1 MNLNSDRRLEMNTL
15 RKLCNWYF
23 SRKALPYWGIL
34 AMDCTI
40 VFLSGL
46 FVYYLQYGG
55 LSFALH
61 FWQVTFGLCV
71 CLVLYVFAFFIFHT
85 YHGVMRYSGFVD
97 LHRVAYSTATAS
109 IGVCILHQIQVHGGF
124 TPYLLIPRF
133 ENSLLLFIVA
143 TMLMWCLRVFVKSL
157 HDISRGDDSIQK
169 VFIYGCM
176 QGGIALAKSIRNEN
190 PRRYRLRGFIS
201 TDPSLNGSW
210 LLGEHVYLDD
220 DNVVETMKKY
230 QVSTLLVS
238 PLQREKF
245 ITRTT
250 LIDALIKAGIKILIS
265 PAEAVEWDGK
275 SDLSHKELREVEIED
290 LLPRDKIEIDMNAI
304 GNMLRGKRILITGAA
319 GSIGSEMSRQ
329 VAKYNPSELVLVDQA
344 ETPMHDVRLYMARNH
359 GDLKTWTIVGSITN
373 NKQMERIFSKHKPEY
388 VFHAAAYK
396 HVPMMEDNPA
406 MAVQNNIYGTRV
418 IADLAVKYGTK
429 KFVMIS
435 TDKAVNPTN
444 VMGCSK
450 RICEIYCQALNAEVQ
465 AVQNGSSEQCS
476 GSIVGSS
483 GSSGSSEQCSGSIV
497 GSNGSNGSSGSRGLN
512 GSQSIEQI
520 EQTKSL
526 NQTIRPNGNIRRFSN
541 ISESKGTLEAGLS
554 DNQTGGVQVRQ
565 SLCPADSS
573 ISGICDGQHS
583 GGIRE
588 TREQGVQELPVHSQ
602 GFLRRTEESSD
613 ESSRCELH
621 NGRDLQSDV
630 CGLQEA
636 VNRDN
641 QLHQD
646 NQGFGIQG
654 DKVPVG
660 LEPSEAIEPLEPFEP
675 NKLRQFDGSLPVTQ
689 FVTTRF
695 GNVLGSNGSVIPIFK
710 EQIRKGGP
718 VTVTHPDIIRYFM
731 LIPEACRLVL
741 QAGTMGHGGEIYVF
755 DMGKPVRIADLAQR
769 MIDLSGAKNI
779 KILYTG
785 LRDGEKLYEELLAS
799 KENTIPTPHPNI
811 MVAQVPE
818 YPYEQALQNETEL
831 HRISKSFDEMAIVK
845 KMKEI
850 VPEFKSN
857 NSKYE
862 ILDV

>member
-1 MNLNSDRRLEMNTL
+1 MNTL

-61 FWQVTFGLCV
+61 FWQVTFGLSV

-250 LIDALIKAGIKILIS
+250 LIDSLIKAGIKILIS

-290 LLPRDKIEIDMNAI
+290 LLPRDKIEIDMDAI

-329 VAKYNPSELVLVDQA
+329 VAKYNPSELVLIDQA

-373 NKQMERIFSKHKPEY
+373 NKQMERIFSEHKPEY

-450 RICEIYCQALNAEVQ
+450 RICEIYCQALNAH
-465 AVQNGSSEQCS
+465 
-476 GSIVGSS
+476 
-483 GSSGSSEQCSGSIV
+483 
-497 GSNGSNGSSGSRGLN
+497 L
-512 GSQSIEQI
+512 
-520 EQTKSL
+520 
-526 NQTIRPNGNIRRFSN
+526 
-541 ISESKGTLEAGLS
+541 
-554 DNQTGGVQVRQ
+554 RQ
-565 SLCPADSS
+565 
-573 ISGICDGQHS
+573 
-583 GGIRE
+583 
-588 TREQGVQELPVHSQ
+588 
-602 GFLRRTEESSD
+602 
-613 ESSRCELH
+613 
-621 NGRDLQSDV
+621 
-630 CGLQEA
+630 QEA
-636 VNRDN
+636 KNPS
-641 QLHQD
+641 L
-646 NQGFGIQG
+646 QGGAG
-654 DKVPVG
+654 VG
-660 LEPSEAIEPLEPFEP
+660 C
-675 NKLRQFDGSLPVTQ
+675 Q

-710 EQIRKGGP
+710 DQIRKGGP
-718 VTVTHPDIIRYFM
+718 VTVTHKDIIRFFM

-769 MIDLSGAKNI
+769 MIDLSGAKGVEI
-779 KILYTG
+779 QYTG
-785 LRDGEKLYEELLAS
+785 LRDGEKLYEEVLNDAEQT
-799 KENTIPTPHPNI
+799 KPTSHPKI
-811 MVAQVPE
+811 MVAQVRE
-818 YPYEQALQNETEL
+818 YPYSLALQNEIDLYEL
-831 HRISKSFDEMAIVK
+831 SIHSDDMSIVK

-850 VPEFKSN
+850 VPEYKSQH
-857 NSKYE
+857 SKYE
-862 ILDV
+862 VLDKL

>member
-1 MNLNSDRRLEMNTL
+1 MNTL

-23 SRKALPYWGIL
+23 SRKALPCWGII

-46 FVYYLQYGG
+46 FVYYLQHGG

-109 IGVCILHQIQVHGGF
+109 IGVCLLHQIQVHGGF

-250 LIDALIKAGIKILIS
+250 LIDSLIKAGIKILIS

-373 NKQMERIFSKHKPEY
+373 NKQMERIFSEHKPEY

-450 RICEIYCQALNAEVQ
+450 RICEIYCQALNAH
-465 AVQNGSSEQCS
+465 
-476 GSIVGSS
+476 
-483 GSSGSSEQCSGSIV
+483 
-497 GSNGSNGSSGSRGLN
+497 L
-512 GSQSIEQI
+512 
-520 EQTKSL
+520 
-526 NQTIRPNGNIRRFSN
+526 
-541 ISESKGTLEAGLS
+541 
-554 DNQTGGVQVRQ
+554 RQ
-565 SLCPADSS
+565 
-573 ISGICDGQHS
+573 
-583 GGIRE
+583 
-588 TREQGVQELPVHSQ
+588 
-602 GFLRRTEESSD
+602 
-613 ESSRCELH
+613 
-621 NGRDLQSDV
+621 
-630 CGLQEA
+630 QEA
-636 VNRDN
+636 KNPS
-641 QLHQD
+641 L
-646 NQGFGIQG
+646 QGGAG
-654 DKVPVG
+654 VG
-660 LEPSEAIEPLEPFEP
+660 C
-675 NKLRQFDGSLPVTQ
+675 Q

-718 VTVTHPDIIRYFM
+718 VTVTHKDIIRFFM

-769 MIDLSGAKNI
+769 MIDLSGAKGVEI
-779 KILYTG
+779 QYTG
-785 LRDGEKLYEELLAS
+785 LRDGEKLYEEVLNDAEQT
-799 KENTIPTPHPNI
+799 KPTSHPKI
-811 MVAQVPE
+811 MVAQVRE
-818 YPYEQALQNETEL
+818 YPYSLALQNEIDLYEL
-831 HRISKSFDEMAIVK
+831 SIHSDDMSIVK

-850 VPEFKSN
+850 VPEYKSQH
-857 NSKYE
+857 SKYE
-862 ILDV
+862 VLDKL